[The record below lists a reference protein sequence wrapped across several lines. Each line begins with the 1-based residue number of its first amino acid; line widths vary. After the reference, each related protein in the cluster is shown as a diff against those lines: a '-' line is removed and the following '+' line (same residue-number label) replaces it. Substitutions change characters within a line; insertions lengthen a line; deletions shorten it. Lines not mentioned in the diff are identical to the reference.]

1 MQKEATPSLD
11 LIKSFEWFLGT
22 ICGQVDNREMATAI
36 VAAGFVAVA
45 ILRDGVGK
53 MAPKFADLVS
63 SALAPKILLATL
75 ALSVYSALLY
85 WLAWF
90 IGLWSAALLL
100 DSILEV
106 AFVGLPTLLIA
117 CRATS
122 MKSVLGELVLP
133 EVKFAALVGFYLNL
147 ERLSILGE
155 IVMQAMGLF
164 AALVSVLGDRTTYPK
179 IAKGIAG
186 ILFAVIGVTMFANA
200 TNWLLASWGDI
211 DWMEELR
218 SLGLSIWYPVGM
230 LPFVWALGL
239 YSAFE
244 QLWIRADCYA
254 GEFSIVGSIH
264 LIASLSMKLR
274 YIKHFSRLE
283 AKAYSQCS
291 TWREEAL
298 YLREF
303 KESIDAR
310 ADEANAK
317 VARMRAGVGKRGFDE
332 EGIWLDWTS
341 LEKMKTSLWTI
352 AGDQNNEW
360 GKSGHYNQIRL
371 KTMLDS
377 FTPDGCTGDSSI
389 SVDSSSY
396 ACWLTSPTGFV
407 FGMGSSGGSYPPL
420 RYEGDREPYI
430 KAEDFL
436 TEFVS
441 EEDEA
446 RLPNWN
452 MQFWVDESFQ

>member
-1 MQKEATPSLD
+1 MD
-11 LIKSFEWFLGT
+11 LVQPLRWFVGT
-22 ICGQVDNREMATAI
+22 ICGQADNREMATAI
-36 VAAGFVAVA
+36 VAIGFVAAA
-45 ILRDGVGK
+45 ILLAGVKK
-53 MAPKFADLVS
+53 MAPRFVDLVS
-63 SALAPKILLATL
+63 SVLSHKILLVTL
-75 ALSVYSALLY
+75 ALSVYSAMLLR
-85 WLAWF
+85 LAWS
-90 IGLWSAALLL
+90 IGLWSSTLLL
-100 DSILEV
+100 GSILEV
-106 AFVGLPTLLIA
+106 AFVGLPTILIA

-122 MKSVLGELVLP
+122 MKSVFGELVLP
-133 EVKFAALVGFYLNL
+133 EIKFAALVGFYLNL
-147 ERLSILGE
+147 ECLPLFGE
-155 IVMQAMGLF
+155 IVIQVMGLL

-179 IAKGIAG
+179 MAKGIAG
-186 ILFAVIGVTMFANA
+186 ILFATIGFTMFANV
-200 TNWLLASWGDI
+200 THWLLVSWGVI

-254 GEFSIVGSIH
+254 GDLSIVGSIH

-317 VARMRAGVGKRGFDE
+317 VARMRTGVGKRGFDE

-352 AGDQNNEW
+352 TGDQNNEW

-377 FTPDGCTGDSSI
+377 FTPGGCTGDSNVSA
-389 SVDSSSY
+389 DSSSY
-396 ACWLTSPTGFV
+396 VCWLTSPTGFV
-407 FGMGSSGGSYPPL
+407 FGMASGGGSYPPL
-420 RYEGDREPYI
+420 RYEGDREPDL
-430 KAEDFL
+430 KEGDLLA
-436 TEFVS
+436 EFVS
-441 EEDEA
+441 DEDESS
-446 RLPNWN
+446 LPNWN
-452 MQFWVDESFQ
+452 MKFWIDESFQ